1 MHPIPLQMKSP
12 RDRRPNIWLNG
23 VLQIW
28 VTRACD
34 RACFHCTQGSQ
45 LRGKPSMITPDQF
58 EKACDSLKDY
68 FGVVGM
74 FGGNP
79 AIHPQFETL
88 CEIMRAKI
96 PFQQRG
102 LWCNHPRGK
111 GSIARITFNPQF
123 SNLNVHQDQ
132 EAWDEFKR
140 DWPECTPYLKGLD
153 QDSRHSPPYVAMK
166 DVIESEEERWKL
178 IANCDVNQFWSALIG
193 VFRGELRGWFCE
205 IAGAQSMLHEN
216 DPNYPD
222 TGVEVKPGWWN
233 KSITEFDAQ
242 IRHHCHDCGVP
253 LKGFGQLAN
262 GGKHEQVSKTH
273 MDIYRPK
280 SKDRLVQLVTSRD
293 QLGDTKLERATDY
306 IQNGG
311 LDDE

>member
-1 MHPIPLQMKSP
+1 MHKIPSTMKSP
-12 RDRRPNIWLNG
+12 QDRRPTIWRQG

-34 RACFHCTQGSQ
+34 KACFHCTQGSN
-45 LRGKPSMITPDQF
+45 LKGKPGMITPDQF
-58 EKACDSLKDY
+58 EKACDSLQNY

-79 AIHPQFETL
+79 TMHPQFETL

-96 PFQQRG
+96 PFEQRG

-111 GSIARITFNPQF
+111 GKAARITFNPNY

-140 DWPECTPYLKGLD
+140 DWPECAPHLKGLD

-166 DVIESEEERWKL
+166 DVIENEEERWNL
-178 IANCDVNQFWSALIG
+178 IGKCDVNQYWSALIG

-205 IAGAQSMLHEN
+205 IAGAQAMLHQNNPE
-216 DPNYPD
+216 YPD
-222 TGVEVKPGWWN
+222 TGAEVVPGWWD
-233 KSITEFDAQ
+233 KPISAFETQ
-242 IRHHCHDCGVP
+242 VRHHCHDCGIP
-253 LKGFGQLAN
+253 LKGYGQLAN
-262 GGKHEQVSKTH
+262 GGIAEQVSKTH
-273 MDIYRPK
+273 LEIYQPKRTSRPIELIE
-280 SKDRLVQLVTSRD
+280 SLVQLNGNVP
-293 QLGDTKLERATDY
+293 KATDY
-306 IQNGG
+306 IENGAT
-311 LDDE
+311 